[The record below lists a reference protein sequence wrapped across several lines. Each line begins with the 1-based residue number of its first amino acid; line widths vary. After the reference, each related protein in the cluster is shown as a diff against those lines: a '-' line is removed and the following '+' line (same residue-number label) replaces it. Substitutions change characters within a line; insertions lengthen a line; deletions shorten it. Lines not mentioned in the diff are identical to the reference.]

1 MVVIVLTDSHIPE
14 VKMRPSAK
22 SDPKRR
28 RGVSIEATRLRK
40 RARMLIRMVEYLERV
55 DEVEDYD
62 TEGSVVPQGT
72 QGAEVI
78 EVWDRDSD
86 VSVSTPH
93 CLVISAEK

>member
-1 MVVIVLTDSHIPE
+1 
-14 VKMRPSAK
+14 
-22 SDPKRR
+22 
-28 RGVSIEATRLRK
+28 
-40 RARMLIRMVEYLERV
+40 MVEYLERV

-93 CLVISAEK
+93 CLVVSAEK